1 MPNWCEGSLK
11 LRGKYEDILK
21 FWEEGVN
28 AYSHSADQNNEC
40 GTDLIPKT
48 EWYEIEEW
56 GDGGATINNHIPSY
70 AWIYI
75 ENTKRAFVLDDFCAY
90 DIHKLENGMA
100 IMALP
105 FKQAWSIR
113 QDDWIEIAKK
123 YHLEIKIWAI
133 ESGMGFWCTFH
144 VLSDGVII
152 ENNFHQSDDY
162 NEFVWN
168 CPLPWMGG

>member
-28 AYSHSADQNNEC
+28 AYSYSADRNNER
-40 GTDLIPKT
+40 GTDLIPKS
-48 EWYEIEEW
+48 EWCEIEEW
-56 GDGGATINNHIPSY
+56 DEGADIINNIPTA
-70 AWIYI
+70 AWIYV
-75 ENTKRAFVLDDFCAY
+75 ENTKRAFIGEDFGSY
-90 DIHKLENGMA
+90 HIIKNPDGT
-100 IMALP
+100 ALIAFP

-123 YHLEIKIWAI
+123 YNLEIKIYAI
-133 ESGMGFWCTFH
+133 ESGMGFWCTLH
-144 VLSDGVII
+144 ILSDGVII
-152 ENNFHQSDDY
+152 ENNFYQSDDY
-162 NEFVWN
+162 NDFIWN